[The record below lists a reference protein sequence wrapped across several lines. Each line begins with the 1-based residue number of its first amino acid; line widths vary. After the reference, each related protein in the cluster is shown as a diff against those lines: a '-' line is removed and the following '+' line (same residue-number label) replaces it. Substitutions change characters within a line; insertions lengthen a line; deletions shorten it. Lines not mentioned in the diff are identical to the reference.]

1 VGLGFESRD
10 KDLEWADAP
19 SAELALDQLKVSNYD
34 GRKRREGKVA

>member
-10 KDLEWADAP
+10 KDLERVDAP
-19 SAELALDQLKVSNYD
+19 SAELAWDRLKASNYD